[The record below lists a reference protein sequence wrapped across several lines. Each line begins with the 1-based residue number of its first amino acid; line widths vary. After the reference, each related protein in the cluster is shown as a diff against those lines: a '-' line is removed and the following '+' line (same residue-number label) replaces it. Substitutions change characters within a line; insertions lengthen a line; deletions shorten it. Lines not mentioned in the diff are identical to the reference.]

1 MLRMLFEKTGNGIW
15 ISHLDLM
22 RVFQR
27 AFRRAGLQVRHTQ
40 GYNPHAF
47 VSLALP
53 LSVGTASHC
62 ELLEFELVERPENL
76 AELPELLNQKLPSG
90 IHCIHA
96 YEAERKLRDLR
107 YLRAQVLLEYDNGI
121 PEGAENALR
130 KLFSAESILVEKKTK
145 SGPAQVDIRPMIH
158 SLDISTL
165 DANTLEMEA
174 VIAAQNPSLNPDLL
188 AKAVAA
194 NCPAFAPD
202 FAKSCR
208 IEVYDEAFQVF
219 R

>member
-53 LSVGTASHC
+53 LSVGTASKC
-62 ELLEFELVERPENL
+62 ELLEFDLVERPADL
-76 AELPELLNQKLPSG
+76 AELPELLNKKLPAG
-90 IHCIHA
+90 IHCVCA
-96 YEAERKLRDLR
+96 YEAERKLRELR
-107 YLRAQVLLEYDNGI
+107 YLRVQVLLEYDSGI
-121 PEGAENALR
+121 PQGTEDVLR
-130 KLFSAESILVEKKTK
+130 ELFSAESILVEKKTK

-158 SLDISTL
+158 SLSISSL
-165 DANTLEMEA
+165 DENTLQIDA
-174 VIAAQNPSLNPDLL
+174 VISAQNPALNPDLL
-188 AKAVAA
+188 AKAIAA
-194 NCPAFAPD
+194 NRPEFAPD
-202 FAKSCR
+202 FAKSQR
-208 IEVYDEAFQVF
+208 IEIYDEAFQVF